1 MYLKLRELL
10 LGGLFMLFSIATTA
24 QNYFVE
30 QALLFSRQNAGGSAR
45 MQAVGGAQ
53 VALGGDYSSGL
64 SNPAGLGF
72 YNRNEFTITP
82 ALSFQSS
89 DATYR
94 TAELD
99 GNNDVVY
106 SKFNSSQSNS
116 FFSLPG
122 LSIVFGSNK
131 NDDKAPFLG
140 GTFSISL
147 NRINDFNGGFEYK
160 GQNSGTSMIDYFLDV
175 SSGYGIDQFDP
186 AYSFDPEDP
195 NWKGPISEGKGDNV
209 NTQAFLGYE
218 NYLLGP
224 ATANGTTYFTDI
236 TGKPLQ
242 SELVKTSGSQNQWS
256 IAYGANF
263 NDKVF
268 LGASVGIIS
277 TRYEYDKTYKEN
289 YLGQAMN
296 CNGCFNSFELKETR
310 ATTGSGVNLTL
321 GAIYKPVEFFQIGA
335 SYVTPTSYQLSDTYT
350 ASMNTSWNN
359 FDYYGNGK
367 KFLSNEK
374 SSSIDDPVSYSL
386 STPSRFTF
394 GAAVFYPKKGF
405 VSVDVELINYSRA
418 TMSSFSEQ
426 YYSPNINADSDIN
439 PTVSSRFT
447 SATNLRFGGEYR
459 WKKLRFRGGLNVMG
473 DPYLRKPT
481 DRVNYSMTGLSSV
494 TGGMGYRNTKF
505 FVDMAIIHTQGSGY
519 YVPYAVASNINP
531 DLNYSNTTTRVMFTL
546 GFPF

>member
-1 MYLKLRELL
+1 MCFTFRGLL
-10 LGGLFMLFSIATTA
+10 LGGLFMLFSITLTA
-24 QNYFVE
+24 QNYFIE

-45 MQAVGGAQ
+45 MQAMGGAQ

-89 DATYR
+89 SGTYR

-99 GNNDVVY
+99 GSNNVIY
-106 SKFNSSQSNS
+106 SKFNSSLSNS
-116 FFSLPG
+116 FVSLPG
-122 LSIVFGSNK
+122 LSVVFGANK
-131 NDDKAPFLG
+131 NDDRAPFLG

-160 GQNSGTSMIDYFLDV
+160 GQNNGTSMVDYMLEA
-175 SSGYGIDQFDP
+175 SSGYTKDQFDSE
-186 AYSFDPEDP
+186 YDP
-195 NWKGPISEGKGDNV
+195 NFSDPGKGDNV
-209 NTQAFLGYE
+209 NTPAFLGYQ
-218 NYLLGP
+218 NYLIGP
-224 ATANGTTYFTDI
+224 TTANGTTYFTDV

-263 NDKVF
+263 TDKVF
-268 LGASVGIIS
+268 LGASIGIVS

-289 YLGQAMN
+289 YTGQAMN
-296 CNGCFNSFELKETR
+296 CNSCFNSFELKENR
-310 ATTGSGVNLTL
+310 ATIGSGVNLTL
-321 GAIYKPVEFFQIGA
+321 GAIYKPVEFFQVGV
-335 SYVTPTSYQLSDTYT
+335 SYSTPTAYQLSDTYK
-350 ASMNTSWNN
+350 ASMNSSWNN
-359 FDYYGNGK
+359 FDYYGNGSRILSK
-367 KFLSNEK
+367 EKFSTF
-374 SSSIDDPVSYSL
+374 DDPVSYSL
-386 STPSRFTF
+386 STPARFTF

-418 TMSSFSEQ
+418 TMSGFSEQ
-426 YYSPNINADSDIN
+426 TYSLNISADSDVN

-447 SATNLRFGGEYR
+447 SATNLRLGGEYR
-459 WKKLRFRGGLNVMG
+459 WKKFRFRGGMNVMG

-481 DRVNYSMTGLSSV
+481 NRVNYSLTGLSSV
-494 TGGMGYRNTKF
+494 SGGIGYRDTKF
-505 FVDMAIIHTQGSGY
+505 FVDMAVIQTQGNGY
-519 YVPYAVASNINP
+519 YLPYSVASNINP
-531 DLNYSNTTTRVMFTL
+531 DLNYLNTTTRVMFTV

>member
-1 MYLKLRELL
+1 MSLNFRAPWLS
-10 LGGLFMLFSIATTA
+10 GIFMLFSLVSYS

-45 MQAVGGAQ
+45 IQAMGGAQ
-53 VALGGDYSSGL
+53 VALGGDFSSGQ

-82 ALSFQSS
+82 ALTFQSA

-94 TAELD
+94 TAEFD
-99 GNNDVVY
+99 GNN
-106 SKFNSSQSNS
+106 NIISSPFSS
-116 FFSLPG
+116 SSSGTFFSLPG
-122 LSIVFGSNK
+122 LSLVFGANK

-160 GQNSGTSMIDYFLDV
+160 GQNNGTSIVDYMLEA
-175 SSGYGIDQFDP
+175 STGYTKDQFDP
-186 AYSFDPEDP
+186 QYDP
-195 NWKGPISEGKGDNV
+195 NFASIGQGDNV
-209 NTQAFLGYE
+209 NTPAFLGYE
-218 NYLLGP
+218 NYLIGP
-224 ATANGTTYFTDI
+224 TTANGTTYFTDI

-268 LGASVGIIS
+268 LGASLGIVS
-277 TRYEYDKTYKEN
+277 VRYEYDKTYKEN
-289 YLGQAMN
+289 FAGQAMN
-296 CNGCFNSFELKETR
+296 CNGCFNSLELKENR
-310 ATTGSGVNLTL
+310 ATTGNGANLTL
-321 GAIYKPVEFFQIGA
+321 GAIYKPVDFFQIGA
-335 SYVTPTSYQLSDTYT
+335 SYATPTAYQLSDTYT

-359 FDYYGNGK
+359 FDYYGNGSK
-367 KFLSNEK
+367 ILSKEN
-374 SSSIDDPVSYSL
+374 STSIDDPVSYSL
-386 STPSRFTF
+386 STPARFTF

-418 TMSSFSEQ
+418 TMSNFSTQ
-426 YYSPNINADSDIN
+426 YYSLSINADSDIN
-439 PTVSSRFT
+439 PIVSSRFT
-447 SATNLRFGGEYR
+447 SATNLRVGGEYR
-459 WKKLRFRGGLNVMG
+459 WKKFRFRGGINVMG

-481 DRVNYSMTGLSSV
+481 NRVNYSTTGLNSI
-494 TGGMGYRNTKF
+494 TGGIGYRTTTF
-505 FVDMAIIHTQGSGY
+505 FIDMAIIHSQGNGY
-519 YVPYAVASNINP
+519 YVPYAVASDISP
-531 DLNYSNTTTRVMFTL
+531 SLSYVNTTTRVMFTV